1 LHIFSE
7 GVMRMPKLDMITHS
21 INLPDGVTAN
31 ISGNDVTLSKDG
43 KSLTREFRHPRIEVR
58 DSSDGIEVFCNLPRR
73 KEKALAGTWAAH
85 LNNMARGVD
94 SGFEYKLKA
103 VYSHFPMTIKVQG
116 NEMTITNLFG
126 EKVPRVAA
134 LPWSP
139 AEVEVKVSNK
149 TEITV
154 SGADREKVGQT
165 AANIERACRIKKRD
179 RRIFQDGIYIVS
191 KGNE

>member
-1 LHIFSE
+1 
-7 GVMRMPKLDMITHS
+7 MPKLDKISHS
-21 INLPDGVTAN
+21 IKLPDGVSATIDGHN
-31 ISGNDVTLSKDG
+31 VTVAKDG
-43 KSLTREFRHPRIEVR
+43 ESLTREFRHPRVEVR
-58 DSSDGIEVFCNLPRR
+58 DSADGVEVFVNLPRR

-85 LNNMARGVD
+85 LNNMVRGID

-139 AEVEVKVSNK
+139 AEVEVKVANK
-149 TEITV
+149 TDVTV
-154 SGADREKVGQT
+154 IGADREKVGQT

-179 RRIFQDGIYIVS
+179 RRVFQDGIYIVS
-191 KGNE
+191 KGKE

>member
-1 LHIFSE
+1 
-7 GVMRMPKLDMITHS
+7 MPKLDKISHS
-21 INLPDGVTAN
+21 IKLPDGVSATIDGHN
-31 ISGNDVTLSKDG
+31 VTVVKDG
-43 KSLTREFRHPRIEVR
+43 KSLTREFRHPRVEVR
-58 DSSDGIEVFCNLPRR
+58 DSVDGVEVFTNLPRR

-85 LNNMARGVD
+85 LNNMVRGID
-94 SGFEYKLKA
+94 SGFKYKLKA

-139 AEVEVKVSNK
+139 AEVEVKVANK
-149 TEITV
+149 TDVTV
-154 SGADREKVGQT
+154 IGADREKVGQT

-179 RRIFQDGIYIVS
+179 RRVFQDGIYIVS
-191 KGNE
+191 KGKE

>member
-1 LHIFSE
+1 
-7 GVMRMPKLDMITHS
+7 MPKLDKISHS
-21 INLPDGVTAN
+21 IKLPEGVSATIDGHNVTVA
-31 ISGNDVTLSKDG
+31 KDG
-43 KSLTREFRHPRIEVR
+43 KSLTREFRHPRVEVR
-58 DSSDGIEVFCNLPRR
+58 DSADGMEGFVSIPRR

-85 LNNMARGVD
+85 LNNMVRGVD

-139 AEVEVKVSNK
+139 ADVEVKVANK
-149 TEITV
+149 TDVTV
-154 SGADREKVGQT
+154 IGADREKVGQT

-179 RRIFQDGIYIVS
+179 RRVFQDGIHIVS